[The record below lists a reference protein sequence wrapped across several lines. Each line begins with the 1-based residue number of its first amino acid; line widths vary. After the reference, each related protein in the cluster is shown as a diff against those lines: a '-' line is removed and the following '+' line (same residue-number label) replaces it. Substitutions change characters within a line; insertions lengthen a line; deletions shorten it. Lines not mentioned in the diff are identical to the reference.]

1 MHVSIIIPTYNVEE
15 YIEECINSVFAQTYK
30 NIEVI
35 CIDNNS
41 TDNTWKRLEELKVKC
56 PNLILDKEPKS
67 GAPSARNKGLS
78 LAKGEWIQF
87 LDADDLLLP
96 NKIEHQV
103 TLVETT
109 KCNLIYANYIR
120 RAVKGKESKSNLND
134 GDLWLNLFNTSLGI
148 TSSNFW
154 KKEILF
160 ELQGWDESLK
170 SSQEYN
176 LLFKYLKKTEN
187 IVLDKEH
194 LTIIR
199 ERESGQISNINR
211 GANLKRYI
219 ELRIEILKYLKSI
232 EKDKDIFH
240 QLLFDKIREYS
251 KIDVNQSIDWYYK
264 YYEKSFYPK
273 NTTVNSR
280 LYLILYKYLGFR
292 IAEKL
297 KRLQ

>member
-1 MHVSIIIPTYNVEE
+1 MKVSVIIPCYNVEN
-15 YIEECINSVFAQTYK
+15 YIEECVKSCYK
-30 NIEVI
+30 QSYSNLEVI

-41 TDNTWKRLEELKVKC
+41 TDGTWSQLLELKSIY
-56 PNLILDKEPKS
+56 PSLIIDKEIKP

-78 LAKGEWIQF
+78 TAKGVWIQF

-109 KCNLIYANYIR
+109 KCDLIYANYIR
-120 RAVKGKESKSNLND
+120 RSVGGIETKSNLNNN
-134 GDLWLNLFNTSLGI
+134 DLWFNLFNSSLGI

-154 KKEILF
+154 KKEILV
-160 ELQGWDESLK
+160 ELQGWDESFK

-176 LLFKYLKKTEN
+176 LLFRYLKQTKN
-187 IVLDKEH
+187 LVLDKEY

-199 ERESGQISNINR
+199 ERKNGQISNINR
-211 GANLKRYI
+211 AGNLKRYI
-219 ELRIEILKYLKSI
+219 ELRIEIIKYLKII
-232 EKDKDIFH
+232 ENDKDIYY

-251 KIDVNQSIDWYYK
+251 NIDMKQSINWYYK
-264 YYEKSFYPK
+264 YYKKSFSPK
-273 NTTVNSR
+273 NTIVNSR